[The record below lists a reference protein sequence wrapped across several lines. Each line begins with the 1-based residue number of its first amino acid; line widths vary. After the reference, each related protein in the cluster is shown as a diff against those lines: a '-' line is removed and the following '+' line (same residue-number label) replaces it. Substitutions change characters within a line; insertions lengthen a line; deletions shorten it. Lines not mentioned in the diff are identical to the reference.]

1 MTQALTIVSSMATRR
16 SLAEIAADFAA
27 STGSGVEV
35 TSIGGVEVAKRVRA
49 GEPFDV
55 AVLAKDALLKLVR
68 EGFVVEESV
77 AVFARSATALAVRAG
92 APRPATCDELSL
104 QQLLLTARAVGV
116 SSGPSGSLIRKLTAT
131 GESTSPT
138 TVRLQ
143 EAPPGVPVARMI
155 ASGEVDAGF
164 QQLSELLSEPGI
176 DVVGC
181 LPPSLVPL
189 TEFAAGRIVSSMRAN
204 SADDLIRAL
213 TSERSR
219 AALARY
225 GLEPA

>member
-27 STGSGVEV
+27 STGWGVEV

-138 TVRLQ
+138 TVHLQ

>member
-1 MTQALTIVSSMATRR
+1 
-16 SLAEIAADFAA
+16 
-27 STGSGVEV
+27 
-35 TSIGGVEVAKRVRA
+35 
-49 GEPFDV
+49 
-55 AVLAKDALLKLVR
+55 
-68 EGFVVEESV
+68 
-77 AVFARSATALAVRAG
+77 
-92 APRPATCDELSL
+92 
-104 QQLLLTARAVGV
+104 
-116 SSGPSGSLIRKLTAT
+116 
-131 GESTSPT
+131 
-138 TVRLQ
+138 
-143 EAPPGVPVARMI
+143 MI